1 MEEIRCPKCGEVFQV
16 DKNGYDQ
23 IARQV
28 RDKEFLKE
36 LDSRLE
42 SDLKVIRLQKDK
54 ELSESITQKD
64 IEILQKNQTIAELQA
79 KLDASETE
87 KNLAISKLWKRKMK
101 N

>member
-36 LDSRLE
+36 LRE
-42 SDLKVIRLQKDK
+42 
-54 ELSESITQKD
+54 
-64 IEILQKNQTIAELQA
+64 NQLLLLHQ
-79 KLDASETE
+79 LMFDH
-87 KNLAISKLWKRKMK
+87 
-101 N
+101 

>member
-42 SDLKVIRLQKDK
+42 SDLKAVSYTHLKLKIY
-54 ELSESITQKD
+54 
-64 IEILQKNQTIAELQA
+64 ILGKNIFLFNLIFIYIFPQT
-79 KLDASETE
+79 
-87 KNLAISKLWKRKMK
+87 
-101 N
+101 